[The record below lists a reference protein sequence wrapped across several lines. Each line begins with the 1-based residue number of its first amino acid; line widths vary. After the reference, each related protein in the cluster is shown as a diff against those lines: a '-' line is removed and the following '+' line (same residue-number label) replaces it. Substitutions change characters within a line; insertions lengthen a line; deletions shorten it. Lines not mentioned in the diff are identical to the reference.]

1 MGWGCSNARL
11 NRLLQDTRG
20 TPTQARRT
28 PLQPDYTHGT
38 RVSLPSGTRIGPYEI
53 VTPLGVGGMGEVY
66 RARDSKLKRE
76 VALKVLP
83 ADVANDRERLA
94 RFQREAEVLASLNHP
109 NIAHIHG
116 LEYAS
121 GTTALVMELVEGE
134 DLAERL
140 KRGAIP
146 IDEALLRPV
155 FGAPVSVTGMVAMSP
170 LALAHGMVFTAWVLL
185 FVAQTMLVA
194 SRRVAVHRPRPPSR
208 CCLSTG

>member
-38 RVSLPSGTRIGPYEI
+38 RMSLPSGTRIGPYEI

-94 RFQREAEVLASLNHP
+94 
-109 NIAHIHG
+109 
-116 LEYAS
+116 
-121 GTTALVMELVEGE
+121 TT
-134 DLAERL
+134 
-140 KRGAIP
+140 
-146 IDEALLRPV
+146 
-155 FGAPVSVTGMVAMSP
+155 
-170 LALAHGMVFTAWVLL
+170 
-185 FVAQTMLVA
+185 
-194 SRRVAVHRPRPPSR
+194 
-208 CCLSTG
+208 